1 MAEPSVFFL
10 PERGLISVRGD
21 EAGEFLH
28 DLVTADICDLPEEMV
43 RPAALLTPQGR
54 ILHDLLISR
63 DDAGFLIECDTTA
76 RDDLLRRLKLFRLR
90 RKIDLEETD
99 LPVHASI
106 VGVGLKDERFTG
118 DVCRLYR
125 NPGLPVD
132 GDTDAWKRFR
142 WLHGVPEGG
151 RDLPSEKAL
160 PLEARLDL
168 NNGISFE
175 KGCYVGQEVT
185 ARTRYR
191 GLVKRSYVPVRA
203 DRMIDAPADIE
214 VEGKQ
219 AGLLLDTVR
228 DGEGCLG
235 LASVRLEYLRK
246 ERSVF
251 LAGGVAVTLFI
262 PERLLPL
269 PGDKNAKERG

>member
-1 MAEPSVFFL
+1 MAEPSRCFL
-10 PERGLISVRGD
+10 PERGLISIRGP
-21 EAGEFLH
+21 EAAEFLH
-28 DLVTADICDLPEEMV
+28 DLVTADICGLPEGMV

-63 DDAGFLIECDTTA
+63 DDGGFLIECDTNG
-76 RDDLLRRLKLFRLR
+76 RGDLLRRFKLFRLR
-90 RKIDLEETD
+90 RKLDLEETD

-106 VGVGLKDERFTG
+106 NGAGLKDERFAQ
-118 DVCRLYR
+118 DVFRLYGD
-125 NPGLPVD
+125 PALPAD
-132 GDTDAWKRFR
+132 GDTDDWKRFR
-142 WLHGVPEGG
+142 WRHGVPEGG

-191 GLVKRSYVPVRA
+191 GLVKRSYVPVHA

-235 LASVRLEYLRK
+235 LASLRLEYLR
-246 ERSVF
+246 EESRVYLS
-251 LAGGVAVTLFI
+251 GGVAITPFF
-262 PERLLPL
+262 PDRLLPL
-269 PGDKNAKERG
+269 PGDTTADERG